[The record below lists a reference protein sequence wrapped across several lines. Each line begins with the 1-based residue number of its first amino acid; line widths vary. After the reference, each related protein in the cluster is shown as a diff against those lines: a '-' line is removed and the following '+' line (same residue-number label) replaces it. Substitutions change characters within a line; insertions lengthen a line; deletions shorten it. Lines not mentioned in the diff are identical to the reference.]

1 MADLLARQLQKIPR
15 QTRSILLTCIY
26 GLVAGGAAVLF
37 QLAMNGLF
45 SATYGRLAH
54 QSHARFL
61 IGTFCVIVV
70 TSLLVGFLLNYFCA
84 EASGSGIP
92 QLKAAFWKDFG
103 VVSWRVVWVKFLGG
117 ALSVGGGCALGREGP
132 SVQLAGGLASNVGGL
147 LGEAKQKR
155 RTAAAAGA
163 AAGLAA
169 AFNTPLAAMTFVLE
183 EVIGDLN
190 SRLLGRILLAS
201 VIGALVV
208 HGAIGAQPAFKLGH
222 VSASSL
228 NVYWLTPLVA
238 VVASL
243 VGVAFQKWTMFLRV
257 RRSKIPLPAWTRP
270 AIGGVITW
278 VLGSAVFLQTGRL
291 GVFSLGY
298 PDLSAALNDDLG
310 WKLAGIF
317 VLTKLIAT
325 VSCYGFG
332 GCGGIFSPL
341 LFLGGM
347 AGYCLAGGCA
357 HFVHLNADDRI
368 VLAVVG
374 MSSCLGAVVRAP
386 VTGILIVFEMTH
398 EFSIVPALMIGA
410 LISQAISLRMCH
422 HSFYDEILVQ
432 DGHKLEHVIPP
443 RDLRSWQQLPVST
456 IANFNPVSVNPDDPA
471 NVAESLRAHPYNAFP
486 ALRDGK
492 PIGML
497 RRAEAASALAEA
509 REVRIDR
516 AVFGSPTQSVR
527 ELQVLLIESP
537 THVVLLQNEEGRML
551 GLVTLH
557 DLLRAQA
564 AAAESDGAT

>member
-1 MADLLARQLQKIPR
+1 
-15 QTRSILLTCIY
+15 
-26 GLVAGGAAVLF
+26 
-37 QLAMNGLF
+37 
-45 SATYGRLAH
+45 
-54 QSHARFL
+54 
-61 IGTFCVIVV
+61 
-70 TSLLVGFLLNYFCA
+70 
-84 EASGSGIP
+84 
-92 QLKAAFWKDFG
+92 
-103 VVSWRVVWVKFLGG
+103 
-117 ALSVGGGCALGREGP
+117 
-132 SVQLAGGLASNVGGL
+132 VQLAGGLASNLAGW
-147 LGEAKQKR
+147 LGEPKQKR

-183 EVIGDLN
+183 EVIEDLN
-190 SRLLGRILLAS
+190 SRLLGRVLLAS

-208 HGAIGAQPAFKLGH
+208 HGAIGAQPAFKLGS
-222 VSASSL
+222 VSASSWEIYL
-228 NVYWLTPLVA
+228 LTPLVA
-238 VVASL
+238 VVGSL
-243 VGVAFQKWTMFLRV
+243 IGVVFQKSTMGIRK
-257 RRSKIPLPAWTRP
+257 RRHQIPLLPAWARP
-270 AIGGVITW
+270 AIGGIITW
-278 VLGSAVFLQTGRL
+278 ALGSAVFLQTGRL

-347 AGYCLAGGCA
+347 AGYFIAGASSNFA
-357 HFVHLNADDRI
+357 HLGPDDRI

-410 LISQAISLRMCH
+410 LISQAISLRLCR

-443 RDLRSWQQLPVST
+443 RDLRSWQQLPVSA

-471 NVAESLRAHPYNAFP
+471 RVAELLRAHPYNAFP
-486 ALRDGK
+486 ALRDDR

-497 RRAEAASALAEA
+497 RRSEAESALTEA
-509 REVRIDR
+509 REFRVDS

-527 ELQVLLIESP
+527 ELQALLIESP

-564 AAAESDGAT
+564 VAAEGDGAT